1 LSTSRKWFFILAN
14 IMQVRYG
21 HLLVFSLLLTA
32 AVVFHAFHQRKQFY
46 PSMVYLSKS
55 NASVTALYI
64 QAFVLVSLVGKLF
77 QMIFFG
83 SLHRFEQEHI
93 ADRAMF
99 AVTETCLAFTIFR
112 DDFSPRF
119 VAQFTQLFFFKCF
132 HWMAEERIDY
142 MERSPVITTLFC
154 ARIMG
159 LIAILSAVDSYHISH
174 AYFTTLQKGATPQIV
189 FGFEYAILLTVVFHI
204 AVKYV
209 LHRVDLRQPHPW
221 ENKAVYLLYFELVI
235 VFLRVLLY
243 AIFICVTMQLHTFPL
258 FSIRPMYLALKT
270 LKKAI
275 MDAILS
281 QRAIRNMNSLY
292 PDVTAEDLSRGD
304 CVCIICRE
312 DITER
317 AKKLPCNHIFHI
329 SCLRSWFQRQQTCPI
344 CRLNVLQL
352 RQTERQQQPQ
362 QQQQQQTANIA
373 GASTT
378 AAVNMPAWFAGLPAG
393 IIPPP
398 APGVGD
404 GTPSSINPTVFAGF
418 TGNGNSSA
426 TLPMPI
432 MPPFFP
438 FTQAFPTPPDF
449 TGLTDEEVRR
459 MEGNERTAVE
469 ARIRCLRN
477 IQTLL
482 DGAVVLMQQ
491 YTSLMSAMDL
501 KYTEKH
507 TVNTEE
513 TEHKKETTSKT
524 EEVNAKTVNVDELVD
539 KPSTSAAAIVGTSSG
554 DAQHELRQRRLQHYE
569 KSTKAVELQFNQH
582 IAVALS
588 RFSFTI
594 HLCIYLYN
602 NLCKYN
608 QSLCTGLN
616 FFTSFAIFSLISK
629 SPRSFGGTKAGFVCT
644 FHQTLD
650 LDSMIEMQ
658 LQVEHLLV
666 DTVGFVKAD
675 DLRKFGKNI
684 YTIQDVLNEIRDSN
698 TRKKLSILPY
708 DLKTVMPDEKA
719 IRFVT
724 EFAKKTG
731 DYPSLSVTD
740 VKLIAAVYTMELEHV
755 GSEHIIQEPK
765 MQKTFSVGGQKCE
778 EGKGLPGFYMPSK
791 KKQSDCNDLE
801 EAVRKIDIHDNS
813 TSEEENSFSESDSE
827 YEDEIRDTSNLS
839 GWITPEN
846 FSSTVDSANDTV
858 PVACLTADFAIQN
871 VLLHMG
877 LKVVSVDG
885 MLIKQLKTYILRCF
899 SCFHTTSKMMKKFCP
914 NCGNA
919 TLKRLAISVDEN
931 GCTVFHFS
939 RRNVISVRGSKFSIP
954 APKGGKHANN
964 LILCED
970 QPVSQNRLSR
980 KARQNLDVFDPD
992 YIAGHSPFSLNDI
1005 TSRSALLGIRAIHK
1019 PPKRNPNTYSLG
1031 RKRGGKKRLLLTT
1044 KVKNSAFQLITKTAT
1059 SFVQFVLGR
1068 LQWKLPVAA

>member
-1 LSTSRKWFFILAN
+1 YLYLSITFQIADVKLAAVFIICEFVSLTPRKWFFILAN
-14 IMQVRYG
+14 TMQVRYG

-32 AVVFHAFHQRKQFY
+32 AVVLNAFHQRKQFY

-154 ARIMG
+154 ARVMG

-352 RQTERQQQPQ
+352 RQTERQQQQQQPQ
-362 QQQQQQTANIA
+362 QQQQQQQAANIA
-373 GASTT
+373 GTSTT
-378 AAVNMPAWFAGLPAG
+378 AAGTSTTAANQIPAPNFTNMNMPAWFAGLPAG

-418 TGNGNSSA
+418 TGNGNTSA

-449 TGLTDEEVRR
+449 TGLSDEEVRR

-501 KYTEKH
+501 KYSEKR

-513 TEHKKETTSKT
+513 SEHKKETNSKT
-524 EEVNAKTVNVDELVD
+524 EEVNAKTVNIDELVE
-539 KPSTSAAAIVGTSSG
+539 KPSTSAAAIAGTSSG

-569 KSTKAVELQFNQH
+569 KSTKA
-582 IAVALS
+582 
-588 RFSFTI
+588 
-594 HLCIYLYN
+594 
-602 NLCKYN
+602 
-608 QSLCTGLN
+608 
-616 FFTSFAIFSLISK
+616 
-629 SPRSFGGTKAGFVCT
+629 
-644 FHQTLD
+644 
-650 LDSMIEMQ
+650 
-658 LQVEHLLV
+658 
-666 DTVGFVKAD
+666 
-675 DLRKFGKNI
+675 
-684 YTIQDVLNEIRDSN
+684 DVLNEIRDSN
-698 TRKKLSILPY
+698 TRKKLSVLPY
-708 DLKTVMPDEKA
+708 DLKTVIPDGKA

-765 MQKTFSVGGQKCE
+765 VQKTSSVGGQKCE

-846 FSSTVDSANDTV
+846 FSSTIDSANDTV

-899 SCFHTTSKMMKKFCP
+899 SCFHTTSKMMKTFCP

-939 RRNVISVRGSKFSIP
+939 RRKVISVRGSKFSIP

-1005 TSRSALLGIRAIHK
+1005 TSRSALLGIRAIHR
-1019 PPKRNPNTYSLG
+1019 PPRRNPNTYSLG
-1031 RKRGGKKRLLLTT
+1031 RKRGGKKLIFKIKDLLLRS
-1044 KVKNSAFQLITKTAT
+1044 KVKNSAFQLITKIAT
-1059 SFVQFVLGR
+1059 SFVQLSMADVFTNR
-1068 LQWKLPVAA
+1068 

>member
-1 LSTSRKWFFILAN
+1 MVLIRCITTGIYLYLSITFQIADVKLAAVFIICEFVSLTPRKWFFILAN
-14 IMQVRYG
+14 TMQVRYG

-32 AVVFHAFHQRKQFY
+32 AVVLNAFHQRKQFY

-154 ARIMG
+154 ARVMG

-352 RQTERQQQPQ
+352 RQTERQQQQQQPQ
-362 QQQQQQTANIA
+362 QQQQQQQAANIA
-373 GASTT
+373 GTSTT
-378 AAVNMPAWFAGLPAG
+378 AAGTSTTAANQIPAPNFTNMNMPAWFAGLPAG

-418 TGNGNSSA
+418 TGNGNTSA

-449 TGLTDEEVRR
+449 TGLSDEEVRR

-501 KYTEKH
+501 KYSEKR

-513 TEHKKETTSKT
+513 TEHKKETNSKT
-524 EEVNAKTVNVDELVD
+524 EEVNAKTVNIDELVE
-539 KPSTSAAAIVGTSSG
+539 KPSTSAAAIAGTSSG
-554 DAQHELRQRRLQHYE
+554 DAQNELRQRRLQHYE
-569 KSTKAVELQFNQH
+569 KSTKAV
-582 IAVALS
+582 
-588 RFSFTI
+588 

-602 NLCKYN
+602 NFCKYN
-608 QSLCTGLN
+608 QSSLCTGLN
-616 FFTSFAIFSLISK
+616 FFTTFAIFSLINK
-629 SPRSFGGTKAGFVCT
+629 SPRSFGGTKAGFICILMT
-644 FHQTLD
+644 
-650 LDSMIEMQ
+650 EMQ
-658 LQVEHLLV
+658 LQVEHLVV

-675 DLRKFGKNI
+675 DLRKYGKNI

-698 TRKKLSILPY
+698 TRKKLSVLPY
-708 DLKTVMPDEKA
+708 DLKTVIPDGKA
-719 IRFVT
+719 IQFVT

-765 MQKTFSVGGQKCE
+765 VQKTSSVGGQKCE

-939 RRNVISVRGSKFSIP
+939 RRKVISVRGSKFSIP

-1005 TSRSALLGIRAIHK
+1005 TSRSALLGIRAIHR
-1019 PPKRNPNTYSLG
+1019 PPRRNPNTYSLG
-1031 RKRGGKKRLLLTT
+1031 RKRGGKKR
-1044 KVKNSAFQLITKTAT
+1044 
-1059 SFVQFVLGR
+1059 
-1068 LQWKLPVAA
+1068 

>member
-1 LSTSRKWFFILAN
+1 
-14 IMQVRYG
+14 MQVRYG
-21 HLLVFSLLLTA
+21 HLLVFSFLLTA

-142 MERSPVITTLFC
+142 MERSPVVTTLFC

-352 RQTERQQQPQ
+352 RQTERQQQ
-362 QQQQQQTANIA
+362 QQQQTANIA
-373 GASTT
+373 GTSTT
-378 AAVNMPAWFAGLPAG
+378 AAVNMPTWFAGLPAG
-393 IIPPP
+393 IIQPP

-404 GTPSSINPTVFAGF
+404 GTPSSINPTVFASF
-418 TGNGNSSA
+418 TGNGNSST
-426 TLPMPI
+426 TLPIPI

-449 TGLTDEEVRR
+449 TGLTDEEVRE
-459 MEGNERTAVE
+459 MEGNERKSVE

-491 YTSLMSAMDL
+491 YTSLMSAMD
-501 KYTEKH
+501 EKRS
-507 TVNTEE
+507 VNTEE

-524 EEVNAKTVNVDELVD
+524 EEVNAKTVNIVEMAE
-539 KPSTSAAAIVGTSSG
+539 KPSTSAAVVAGSSSG

-569 KSTKAVELQFNQH
+569 KSAKAAKPQFNQRNAVEL
-582 IAVALS
+582 L
-588 RFSFTI
+588 RFSFTV
-594 HLCIYLYN
+594 HLCMNLN
-602 NLCKYN
+602 NNFCKYN
-608 QSLCTGLN
+608 QSSLCTGLN
-616 FFTSFAIFSLISK
+616 FFTISAIVSLINK
-629 SPRSFGGTKAGFVCT
+629 SPRSFGGTKAGFICS
-644 FHQTLD
+644 FHQTYTEAIAANIRCHD
-650 LDSMIEMQ
+650 NHCFCGLDSDLSFILITEMQ
-658 LQVEHLLV
+658 LLVEHLMV

-675 DLRKFGKNI
+675 DLRKYGKNI

-698 TRKKLSILPY
+698 TRKKLSALPY

-719 IRFVT
+719 IRFVI
-724 EFAKKTG
+724 EFSKKTG

-765 MQKTFSVGGQKCE
+765 VQKTSAVGGLKCE
-778 EGKGLPGFYMPSK
+778 DVKSLPGFYMPSK
-791 KKQSDCNDLE
+791 KKQSDWSDLE
-801 EAVRKIDIHDNS
+801 EAVRKIDIQDHS
-813 TSEEENSFSESDSE
+813 TSEEENFFSESDSE
-827 YEDEIRDTSNLS
+827 YDDDEIRDTSNLS

-846 FSSTVDSANDTV
+846 FSSTVGSANDTV

-939 RRNVISVRGSKFSIP
+939 RRKVISLRGSKFSIP

-992 YIAGHSPFSLNDI
+992 YIAGQSPFSLNDI
-1005 TSRSALLGIRAIHK
+1005 TSRSALLGIRAIHRR
-1019 PPKRNPNTYSLG
+1019 PRRNPNTYSLG
-1031 RKRGGKKRLLLTT
+1031 RKRGGKKR
-1044 KVKNSAFQLITKTAT
+1044 
-1059 SFVQFVLGR
+1059 
-1068 LQWKLPVAA
+1068 

>member
-1 LSTSRKWFFILAN
+1 YLYLSITFQIADVKLAAVFIICEFVSLTPRKWFFILAN
-14 IMQVRYG
+14 TMQVRYG

-32 AVVFHAFHQRKQFY
+32 AVVLNAFHQRKQFY

-55 NASVTALYI
+55 NASVT
-64 QAFVLVSLVGKLF
+64 
-77 QMIFFG
+77 
-83 SLHRFEQEHI
+83 HI

-154 ARIMG
+154 ARVMG

-304 CVCIICRE
+304 
-312 DITER
+312 
-317 AKKLPCNHIFHI
+317 L
-329 SCLRSWFQRQQTCPI
+329 
-344 CRLNVLQL
+344 
-352 RQTERQQQPQ
+352 
-362 QQQQQQTANIA
+362 
-373 GASTT
+373 
-378 AAVNMPAWFAGLPAG
+378 NMPAWFAGLPAG

-418 TGNGNSSA
+418 TGNA
-426 TLPMPI
+426 
-432 MPPFFP
+432 
-438 FTQAFPTPPDF
+438 QAFPTPPDF
-449 TGLTDEEVRR
+449 TGLSDEEVRR

-491 YTSLMSAMDL
+491 YTSLMSAMD
-501 KYTEKH
+501 EKR

-513 TEHKKETTSKT
+513 SEHKKETNSKT
-524 EEVNAKTVNVDELVD
+524 EEVNAKTVNIDELVE
-539 KPSTSAAAIVGTSSG
+539 KPSTSAAAIAGTSSG

-569 KSTKAVELQFNQH
+569 KSTKA
-582 IAVALS
+582 AVVK
-588 RFSFTI
+588 TI
-594 HLCIYLYN
+594 IIWILM
-602 NLCKYN
+602 
-608 QSLCTGLN
+608 T
-616 FFTSFAIFSLISK
+616 
-629 SPRSFGGTKAGFVCT
+629 
-644 FHQTLD
+644 
-650 LDSMIEMQ
+650 EMQ
-658 LQVEHLLV
+658 LQVEHLVV

-675 DLRKFGKNI
+675 DLRKYGKNI

-698 TRKKLSILPY
+698 TRKKLSVLPY
-708 DLKTVMPDEKA
+708 DLKTVIPDGKA

-765 MQKTFSVGGQKCE
+765 VQKTSSVGGQKCE

-846 FSSTVDSANDTV
+846 FSSTIDSANDTV

-899 SCFHTTSKMMKKFCP
+899 SCFHTTSKMMKTFCP

-939 RRNVISVRGSKFSIP
+939 RRKVISVRGSKFSIP

-1005 TSRSALLGIRAIHK
+1005 TSRSALLGIRAIHR
-1019 PPKRNPNTYSLG
+1019 PPRRNPNTYSLG
-1031 RKRGGKKRLLLTT
+1031 RKRGGKKLIFKIKDLLLRS
-1044 KVKNSAFQLITKTAT
+1044 KVKNSAFQLITKIAT
-1059 SFVQFVLGR
+1059 SFVQLSMADVFTNR
-1068 LQWKLPVAA
+1068 

>member
-55 NASVTALYI
+55 NASVT
-64 QAFVLVSLVGKLF
+64 
-77 QMIFFG
+77 
-83 SLHRFEQEHI
+83 HI

-304 CVCIICRE
+304 
-312 DITER
+312 
-317 AKKLPCNHIFHI
+317 L
-329 SCLRSWFQRQQTCPI
+329 
-344 CRLNVLQL
+344 
-352 RQTERQQQPQ
+352 
-362 QQQQQQTANIA
+362 
-373 GASTT
+373 
-378 AAVNMPAWFAGLPAG
+378 NMPAWFAGLPAG

-404 GTPSSINPTVFAGF
+404 GTPSSINPTVFA
-418 TGNGNSSA
+418 A
-426 TLPMPI
+426 
-432 MPPFFP
+432 
-438 FTQAFPTPPDF
+438 QAFPTPPDF

>member
-1 LSTSRKWFFILAN
+1 
-14 IMQVRYG
+14 MQVRYG

-378 AAVNMPAWFAGLPAG
+378 AAGTSTTAANQIPASNFTNMNMPAWFAGLPAG

-644 FHQTLD
+644 FHQTFRL
-650 LDSMIEMQ
+650 
-658 LQVEHLLV
+658 
-666 DTVGFVKAD
+666 
-675 DLRKFGKNI
+675 NI
-684 YTIQDVLNEIRDSN
+684 CWWTPLDVLNEIRDSN

-871 VLLHMG
+871 WS
-877 LKVVSVDG
+877 LKFK
-885 MLIKQLKTYILRCF
+885 LN
-899 SCFHTTSKMMKKFCP
+899 TTSKMMKKFCP

-1059 SFVQFVLGR
+1059 SFVQFVLGFSLLEINYLLNGPR
-1068 LQWKLPVAA
+1068 RR

>member
-1 LSTSRKWFFILAN
+1 MVLIRCITTGIYLYLSITFQIADVKLAAVFIICEFVSLTPRKWFFILAN
-14 IMQVRYG
+14 TMQVRYG

-32 AVVFHAFHQRKQFY
+32 AVVLNAFHQRKQFY

-55 NASVTALYI
+55 NASVT
-64 QAFVLVSLVGKLF
+64 
-77 QMIFFG
+77 
-83 SLHRFEQEHI
+83 HI

-154 ARIMG
+154 ARVMG

-304 CVCIICRE
+304 
-312 DITER
+312 
-317 AKKLPCNHIFHI
+317 L
-329 SCLRSWFQRQQTCPI
+329 
-344 CRLNVLQL
+344 
-352 RQTERQQQPQ
+352 
-362 QQQQQQTANIA
+362 
-373 GASTT
+373 
-378 AAVNMPAWFAGLPAG
+378 NMPAWFAGLPAG

-418 TGNGNSSA
+418 TGNA
-426 TLPMPI
+426 
-432 MPPFFP
+432 
-438 FTQAFPTPPDF
+438 QAFPTPPDF
-449 TGLTDEEVRR
+449 TGLSDEEVRR

-491 YTSLMSAMDL
+491 YTSLMSAMD
-501 KYTEKH
+501 EKR

-513 TEHKKETTSKT
+513 TEHKKETNSKT
-524 EEVNAKTVNVDELVD
+524 EEVNAKTVNIDELVE
-539 KPSTSAAAIVGTSSG
+539 KPSTSAAAIAGTSSG
-554 DAQHELRQRRLQHYE
+554 DAQNELRQRRLQHYE
-569 KSTKAVELQFNQH
+569 KSTKAV
-582 IAVALS
+582 
-588 RFSFTI
+588 

-602 NLCKYN
+602 NFCKYN
-608 QSLCTGLN
+608 QSSLCTGLN
-616 FFTSFAIFSLISK
+616 FFTTFAIFSLINK
-629 SPRSFGGTKAGFVCT
+629 SPRSFGGTKAGFICILMT
-644 FHQTLD
+644 
-650 LDSMIEMQ
+650 EMQ
-658 LQVEHLLV
+658 LQVEHLVV

-675 DLRKFGKNI
+675 DLRKYGKNI

-698 TRKKLSILPY
+698 TRKKLSVLPY
-708 DLKTVMPDEKA
+708 DLKTVIPDGKA
-719 IRFVT
+719 IQFVT

-765 MQKTFSVGGQKCE
+765 VQKTSSVGGQKCE

-939 RRNVISVRGSKFSIP
+939 RRKVISVRGSKFSIP

-1005 TSRSALLGIRAIHK
+1005 TSRSALLGIRAIHR
-1019 PPKRNPNTYSLG
+1019 PPRRNPNTYSLG
-1031 RKRGGKKRLLLTT
+1031 RKRGGKKR
-1044 KVKNSAFQLITKTAT
+1044 
-1059 SFVQFVLGR
+1059 
-1068 LQWKLPVAA
+1068 

>member
-1 LSTSRKWFFILAN
+1 
-14 IMQVRYG
+14 MQVRYG
-21 HLLVFSLLLTA
+21 HLLVFSFLLTA

-142 MERSPVITTLFC
+142 MERSPVVTTLFC

-352 RQTERQQQPQ
+352 RQTERQQQ
-362 QQQQQQTANIA
+362 QQQQTANIA
-373 GASTT
+373 GTSTT
-378 AAVNMPAWFAGLPAG
+378 AAGTSATAANQIPAPNFTNMNMPTWFAGLPAG
-393 IIPPP
+393 IIQPP

-404 GTPSSINPTVFAGF
+404 GTPSSINSTVFASF

-426 TLPMPI
+426 TLPIPI

-449 TGLTDEEVRR
+449 TGLTDEEVRE
-459 MEGNERTAVE
+459 MEGNERKSVE

-491 YTSLMSAMDL
+491 YTSLMSAMD
-501 KYTEKH
+501 EKRS
-507 TVNTEE
+507 VNTEE

-524 EEVNAKTVNVDELVD
+524 EEVNAKTVNIVEMAEE
-539 KPSTSAAAIVGTSSG
+539 PSTSAAAVAGSSSG

-569 KSTKAVELQFNQH
+569 KSAKAAKPQFNQRNAVEL
-582 IAVALS
+582 L
-588 RFSFTI
+588 RFSFTV
-594 HLCIYLYN
+594 HLCMNLYN
-602 NLCKYN
+602 NFCKYN
-608 QSLCTGLN
+608 QSSLCTGLN
-616 FFTSFAIFSLISK
+616 FFTISAIFSLINK
-629 SPRSFGGTKAGFVCT
+629 SPRSFGGTKAGFICS
-644 FHQTLD
+644 FHQTYTEAIAANILCHD
-650 LDSMIEMQ
+650 NHCFCSLDSDLSFILITEMQ
-658 LQVEHLLV
+658 LLVEHLMV

-675 DLRKFGKNI
+675 DLRKYGKNI
-684 YTIQDVLNEIRDSN
+684 YTIQDVLDEIRDSN
-698 TRKKLSILPY
+698 TRKKLSALPY

-719 IRFVT
+719 IRFVI
-724 EFAKKTG
+724 EFSKKTG

-765 MQKTFSVGGQKCE
+765 VQKTSAVGGLKCE
-778 EGKGLPGFYMPSK
+778 DVKSLPGFYMPSK
-791 KKQSDCNDLE
+791 KKQSDCSDLE
-801 EAVRKIDIHDNS
+801 EAVRKIDIQDHS

-827 YEDEIRDTSNLS
+827 YDDDEIRDTSNLS

-846 FSSTVDSANDTV
+846 FSSTVGSANDTV

-939 RRNVISVRGSKFSIP
+939 RRKVISLRGSKFSIP

-992 YIAGHSPFSLNDI
+992 YIAGQSPFSLNDI
-1005 TSRSALLGIRAIHK
+1005 TSRSALLGIRAIHRR
-1019 PPKRNPNTYSLG
+1019 PRRNPNTYSLG
-1031 RKRGGKKRLLLTT
+1031 RKRGGKKR
-1044 KVKNSAFQLITKTAT
+1044 
-1059 SFVQFVLGR
+1059 
-1068 LQWKLPVAA
+1068 

>member
-1 LSTSRKWFFILAN
+1 
-14 IMQVRYG
+14 MQVRYG
-21 HLLVFSLLLTA
+21 HLLVFSFLLTA

-55 NASVTALYI
+55 NASVT
-64 QAFVLVSLVGKLF
+64 
-77 QMIFFG
+77 
-83 SLHRFEQEHI
+83 HI

-142 MERSPVITTLFC
+142 MERSPVVTTLFC

-304 CVCIICRE
+304 
-312 DITER
+312 
-317 AKKLPCNHIFHI
+317 L
-329 SCLRSWFQRQQTCPI
+329 
-344 CRLNVLQL
+344 
-352 RQTERQQQPQ
+352 
-362 QQQQQQTANIA
+362 
-373 GASTT
+373 
-378 AAVNMPAWFAGLPAG
+378 NMPTWFAGLPAG
-393 IIPPP
+393 IIQPP

-404 GTPSSINPTVFAGF
+404 GTPSSINSTVFASF
-418 TGNGNSSA
+418 TGNA
-426 TLPMPI
+426 
-432 MPPFFP
+432 
-438 FTQAFPTPPDF
+438 QAFPTPPDF
-449 TGLTDEEVRR
+449 TGLTDEEVRE
-459 MEGNERTAVE
+459 MEGNERKSVE

-491 YTSLMSAMDL
+491 YTSLMSAMD
-501 KYTEKH
+501 EKRS
-507 TVNTEE
+507 VNTEE

-524 EEVNAKTVNVDELVD
+524 EEVNAKTVNIVEMAEE
-539 KPSTSAAAIVGTSSG
+539 PSTSAAAVAGSSSG

-569 KSTKAVELQFNQH
+569 KSAKAAKPQFNQRNAVEL
-582 IAVALS
+582 L
-588 RFSFTI
+588 RFSFTV
-594 HLCIYLYN
+594 HLCMNLYN
-602 NLCKYN
+602 NFCKYN
-608 QSLCTGLN
+608 QSSLCTGLN
-616 FFTSFAIFSLISK
+616 FFTISAIFSLINK
-629 SPRSFGGTKAGFVCT
+629 SPRSFGGTKAGFICS
-644 FHQTLD
+644 FHQTYTEAIAANILCHD
-650 LDSMIEMQ
+650 NHCFCSLDSDLSFILITEMQ
-658 LQVEHLLV
+658 LLVEHLMV

-675 DLRKFGKNI
+675 DLRKYGKNI
-684 YTIQDVLNEIRDSN
+684 YTIQDVLDEIRDSN
-698 TRKKLSILPY
+698 TRKKLSALPY

-719 IRFVT
+719 IRFVI
-724 EFAKKTG
+724 EFSKKTG

-765 MQKTFSVGGQKCE
+765 VQKTSAVGGLKCE
-778 EGKGLPGFYMPSK
+778 DVKSLPGFYMPSK
-791 KKQSDCNDLE
+791 KKQSDCSDLE
-801 EAVRKIDIHDNS
+801 EAVRKIDIQDHS

-827 YEDEIRDTSNLS
+827 YDDDEIRDTSNLS

-846 FSSTVDSANDTV
+846 FSSTVGSANDTV

-939 RRNVISVRGSKFSIP
+939 RRKFSIP

-992 YIAGHSPFSLNDI
+992 YIAGQSPFSLNDI
-1005 TSRSALLGIRAIHK
+1005 TSRSALLGIRAIHRR
-1019 PPKRNPNTYSLG
+1019 PRRNPNTYSLG
-1031 RKRGGKKRLLLTT
+1031 RKRGGKKR
-1044 KVKNSAFQLITKTAT
+1044 
-1059 SFVQFVLGR
+1059 
-1068 LQWKLPVAA
+1068 

>member
-55 NASVTALYI
+55 NASVT
-64 QAFVLVSLVGKLF
+64 
-77 QMIFFG
+77 
-83 SLHRFEQEHI
+83 HI

-304 CVCIICRE
+304 
-312 DITER
+312 
-317 AKKLPCNHIFHI
+317 L
-329 SCLRSWFQRQQTCPI
+329 
-344 CRLNVLQL
+344 
-352 RQTERQQQPQ
+352 
-362 QQQQQQTANIA
+362 
-373 GASTT
+373 
-378 AAVNMPAWFAGLPAG
+378 NMPAWFAGLPAG

-404 GTPSSINPTVFAGF
+404 GTPSSINPTVFA
-418 TGNGNSSA
+418 A
-426 TLPMPI
+426 
-432 MPPFFP
+432 
-438 FTQAFPTPPDF
+438 QAFPTPPDF

-1031 RKRGGKKRLLLTT
+1031 RKRGGKKR
-1044 KVKNSAFQLITKTAT
+1044 
-1059 SFVQFVLGR
+1059 
-1068 LQWKLPVAA
+1068 